1 MPSEKSLAIVLRVIE
16 FSETSIIATL
26 FTREFGKISALAK
39 GARRPKSPFEAA
51 LDLCA
56 LCRIVFLAKSSDSLD
71 LLTEARLERRFRA
84 AQRDLARLYAGF
96 YVVELLNELTDKGDP
111 HPDLFDLADATLLSL
126 DEDGDVAALVLRFEL
141 VALRWLGHLPSLDAC
156 SQCGTPIEPNGR
168 ISLAPTAGGVLCPN
182 CRPGQRQ
189 VVSLSPAAWN
199 TLRVFAAA
207 TTSEL
212 PELAAGTKGEVRG
225 VLNHY
230 LAHHLGHRPRLH
242 DFLGMLV
249 R

>member
-1 MPSEKSLAIVLRVIE
+1 MPSEKSLAIVLRTVE
-16 FSETSIIATL
+16 FSETSVIATL
-26 FTREFGKISALAK
+26 FTRDFGKISALAK
-39 GARRPKSPFEAA
+39 GARRLKGPFEGA
-51 LDLCA
+51 LDLCCV
-56 LCRIVFLAKSSDSLD
+56 CRIVFLAKSSDALD
-71 LLTEARLERRFRA
+71 LLTEAKLERRFRA

-96 YVVELLNELTDKGDP
+96 YIAELLHELTDKGDP

-126 DEDGDVAALVLRFEL
+126 DGDGEPSALVLRFEL
-141 VALRWLGHLPSLDAC
+141 VALRLLGHLPSLDAC
-156 SQCGTPIEPNGR
+156 SQCGTPIEPDGR
-168 ISLAPTAGGVLCPN
+168 VSLAPMAGGVLCPN

-189 VVSLSPAAWN
+189 VVSVSAAAWN

-207 TTSEL
+207 TASDL
-212 PELAAGTKGEVRG
+212 PELPAATRGEVRG

-242 DFLGMLV
+242 DYLGMLI